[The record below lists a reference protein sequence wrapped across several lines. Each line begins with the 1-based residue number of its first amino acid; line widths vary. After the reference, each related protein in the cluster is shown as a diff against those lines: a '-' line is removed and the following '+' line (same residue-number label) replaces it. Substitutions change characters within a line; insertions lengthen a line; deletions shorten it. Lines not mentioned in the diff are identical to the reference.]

1 MFTQSDNAIS
11 PQQTANRGSAS
22 SYEALV
28 KYRLTDHIQPNI
40 GYTRLIQAR
49 AGRNTDLLNYEELG
63 VTWLLNS
70 NMQVFINYEF
80 NNLSQHAAG
89 VDASDKLDMGISYHW

>member
-1 MFTQSDNAIS
+1 M
-11 PQQTANRGSAS
+11 
-22 SYEALV
+22 
-28 KYRLTDHIQPNI
+28 
-40 GYTRLIQAR
+40 
-49 AGRNTDLLNYEELG
+49 DLLNYEELG

-80 NNLSQHAAG
+80 NNLSQHMPG

>member
-1 MFTQSDNAIS
+1 M
-11 PQQTANRGSAS
+11 
-22 SYEALV
+22 
-28 KYRLTDHIQPNI
+28 
-40 GYTRLIQAR
+40 
-49 AGRNTDLLNYEELG
+49 NYEELG